1 MVRGKRIKE
10 YRLLQALRRWM
21 QPPPGLGLDFTQPAG
36 APALAPAD
44 GVSWRVFS
52 NPVSLFIG
60 GVSAVLLELA
70 EPRVRTGVWD
80 HSKFRQDPFARLHR
94 TGYAAMVTVYAPV
107 AHAQTMIARVVNM
120 HARIRGHTPDGTP
133 YHANDPQ
140 LLNWVQATAIFGF
153 TEAFHRY
160 VQALPV
166 HAKDAAFAEG
176 QASARLYG
184 AHGLP
189 ADWKAWETL
198 LDATAPNLEGSEI
211 LEEFLA
217 IMRSAPILP
226 APLRPLQRL
235 LVRAAIDMTPAP
247 VREWPQLQGQG
258 LRRGERMLV
267 RALGTL
273 ARLLPLPHLPP
284 AQARRRMGIRD

>member
-1 MVRGKRIKE
+1 MARGKRIKE

-166 HAKDAAFAEG
+166 HAKDM
-176 QASARLYG
+176 QLSQKARLR
-184 AHGLP
+184 P
-189 ADWKAWETL
+189 ACMVRTDCLLTGKPGKRCWTPQRQTWKAVRFWK
-198 LDATAPNLEGSEI
+198 S
-211 LEEFLA
+211 FLPSCA
-217 IMRSAPILP
+217 ALP
-226 APLRPLQRL
+226 FFLRLCGRCS
-235 LVRAAIDMTPAP
+235 VSWC
-247 VREWPQLQGQG
+247 VQLS
-258 LRRGERMLV
+258 
-267 RALGTL
+267 
-273 ARLLPLPHLPP
+273 
-284 AQARRRMGIRD
+284 I